1 MIDLG
6 ECDYLIV
13 GAGATTLAFLDTLVT
28 ELPDDTKFVLV
39 DKKAAPGGH
48 WIDSY
53 GYVQLHQPSIVYGI
67 ASKQLEGNWLKCM
80 LTQFMMPWNHRAN
93 KIEILKYFAD
103 FVEENKKQ
111 IDFYSDS
118 VYDFE
123 KSNEDVHFFS
133 SMDGSVSYKVKVNVK
148 LIDGSANEN
157 IVPHNSPLQ
166 FPVDEEVRVMTT
178 NQVYDAHN
186 ENQKEMRTNK
196 YVVLGAGKT
205 GMDAVVYL
213 QRTMKIDPVDIAWVI
228 SQDVWMSSLNGGGS
242 PKSHSILLLKY
253 DNDMQK
259 AALEGEEQRS
269 IVRLDKDIMP
279 TVFKFPLVSDEE
291 LKLYRNVKTI
301 IRRGRAT
308 AIRRRANSKDDDDDG
323 VVVEFGSG
331 DDHSPWEA
339 FAPIDKCV
347 FVHATS
353 PGPFVGSFTAYQPD
367 HQEKKEKETPSI
379 GIFNSEKKMT
389 LNLLFEPPISISVSC
404 LAKIEAS
411 RNKGTLDLEC
421 MKRLMLARMKMKGEE
436 EKSSSSID
444 SREDN
449 NNNYTENEMLD
460 ALLQQYELTAA
471 RPMLNLAVFL
481 SICDK
486 DPLVSMKWMKQNR
499 LAFLGSIPGFKCHV
513 CNGVQKFI
521 TKGIIDGKKVGLT
534 EQDMRMLEP
543 MKEQIQPLEG
553 M

>member
-1 MIDLG
+1 MTATLNSKESIDL

-28 ELPDDTKFVLV
+28 ELPDAKIILI

-48 WIDSY
+48 WVDSY

-80 LTQFMMPWNHRAN
+80 LTQFMLPWNHRAN
-93 KIEILKYFAD
+93 KTVILTYFAD
-103 FVEENKKQ
+103 FVKENQ
-111 IDFYSDS
+111 EQVDFYPDS

-123 KSNEDVHFFS
+123 QSDEDTHFFS

-148 LIDGSANEN
+148 LIDGSSNEN

-166 FPVDEEVRVMTT
+166 FPVDDEVRVMTP
-178 NQVYDAHN
+178 NQVYDAHQ
-186 ENQKEMRTNK
+186 ENGNEMRQNK

-253 DNDMQK
+253 DNDTQK
-259 AALEGEEQRS
+259 AALEGEEQGS
-269 IVRLDKDIMP
+269 IVRLDQDIMP
-279 TVFKFPLVSDEE
+279 TVFKFPLVSNEE
-291 LKLYRNVKTI
+291 LKLYRKVTTM

-308 AIRRRANSKDDDDDG
+308 AIRRRRSSNANATVPSKEDDR
-323 VVVEFGSG
+323 VVVEFGNG
-331 DDHSPWEA
+331 DNAPWEA

-353 PGPFVGSFTAYQPD
+353 PGPFVNGMTALQPD
-367 HQEKKEKETPSI
+367 HQAQETSL

-389 LNLLFEPPISISVSC
+389 LNLLFEPPISISMSC
-404 LAKIEAS
+404 LAKIEAH
-411 RNKGTLDLEC
+411 RNKGLLDLEC
-421 MKRLMLARMKMKGEE
+421 LKRLMLAREKGEGTPAR
-436 EKSSSSID
+436 D
-444 SREDN
+444 RDH
-449 NNNYTENEMLD
+449 YTENEMLD
-460 ALLQQYELTAA
+460 AILQPYELLAA
-471 RPMLNLAVFL
+471 RPMLNLAVML

-499 LAFLGSIPGFKCHV
+499 LAFLGSIPGFKCMV
-513 CNGVQKFI
+513 YKEIQKLI
-521 TKGIIDGKKVGLT
+521 TKGIMDGKKVGLT

-543 MKEQIQPLEG
+543 LKDQLQPLEG